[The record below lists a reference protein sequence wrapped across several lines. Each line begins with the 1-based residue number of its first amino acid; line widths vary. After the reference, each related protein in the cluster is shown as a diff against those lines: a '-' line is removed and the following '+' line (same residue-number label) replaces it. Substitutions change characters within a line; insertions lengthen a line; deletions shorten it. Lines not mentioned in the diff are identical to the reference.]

1 MSAVPFVFAGDTG
14 NIPLSQLD
22 ANFANCKAFAD
33 TAGNITGNVQA
44 NITSVG
50 TLSNLS
56 VTGNIVSL
64 GYLIG
69 NGSAL
74 TGVSNYA
81 NSNVSSFLPTY
92 TGNLTANIVTF
103 TGNLDVDNNVIIN
116 GNLSVDTNAI
126 IYGNLTVQ
134 GTTITQNSNTITTND
149 LTITVGNNQS
159 SGAALNGAGLLVGNS
174 NIATWLFN
182 NPTNSWQSNI
192 AITPSG
198 NTGANLGATTRYWN
212 HLFLANATVSGAIN
226 IGGTITAPTPANTTS
241 NTQVA
246 TTAFVRNIMPTGII
260 SMWYGSVLSIPAGW
274 LLCDG
279 TNGTPD
285 LRDRFVLGAGPSYI
299 PGVTGGTADSIVV
312 SHTHTATVTDPGHS
326 HQQSFHQTSKGQN
339 ATPFM
344 LSSPI
349 NGENLNGT
357 LTLTTTSNTTG
368 ITVTNSTTGTTGIN
382 ANMPPYYALAYIM
395 KA

>member
-1 MSAVPFVFAGDTG
+1 MSAVPYIFANDTG

-33 TAGNITGNVQA
+33 NAGNVTGNVQA

-50 TLSNLS
+50 TLSSLS
-56 VTGNIVSL
+56 VIGNIVSL
-64 GYLIG
+64 GYIIG

-81 NSNVSSFLPTY
+81 NSNVASYLPIY
-92 TGNLTANIVTF
+92 TGNLRAATVNF
-103 TGNLDVDNNVIIN
+103 TGNLDVDNNAVIN

-182 NPTNSWQSNI
+182 NPTSSWQSNI
-192 AITPSG
+192 HITPAS
-198 NTGANLGATTRYWN
+198 NVTSNLGASTRYWN
-212 HLFLANATVSGAIN
+212 NVFTANATVS
-226 IGGTITAPTPANTTS
+226 GTITAPTPANATS
-241 NTQVA
+241 NTQLA
-246 TTAFVRNIMPTGII
+246 TTAFVRNIIPTGII
-260 SMWYGSVLSIPAGW
+260 TMWYGSVLSIPAGW

-299 PGVTGGTADSIVV
+299 PGVTGGNPDAVVV
-312 SHTHTATVTDPGHS
+312 SHTHTASVADTGHS
-326 HQQSFHQTSKGQN
+326 HQMSFHQTSKANN

-357 LTLTTTSNTTG
+357 LTLISTSNVTG
-368 ITVTNSTTGTTGIN
+368 ISVTNSTTGVSGIN
-382 ANMPPYYALAYIM
+382 ANMPPFYALAYIM